1 MQTED
6 RPSLS
11 LCMIVRDEADGLEA
25 CIDSV
30 RDLVDEVVIV
40 DTGST
45 DGTWGLV
52 QTLAHRHAQ
61 IPWEDHFSLARNH
74 ALDLVTGDFVL
85 ILDGDE
91 RLIEGHDQIRAALR
105 QRGFMGGELRIENQ
119 LPGGE
124 VGEFWA
130 CRLFIKRPDV
140 RWRGRIHEQV
150 LPDLQAAIHANP
162 GSTFR
167 RIDATI
173 RHVGYLPEIFDRKSK
188 AERNVRLLTRAVE
201 DLPDGAPL
209 AERVYLEYKLATA
222 LGAGPVGQNHLL
234 RAAHRVLVAPLDEIR
249 ECAVA
254 AEVLVSG
261 SQLWRAGGAVQQA
274 LQAAERAEA
283 LAPGHP
289 MPQLVLGNAH
299 LAAGS
304 IADAGKAAQR
314 AGECDGPGF
323 HYNRPEFE
331 RALAVLRATVLDRQ
345 GDQAEALTV
354 LVDLT
359 ENQPDC
365 GLAALVHLQFAAR
378 LGDPADAVKIGIAYM
393 KRHGTTGQALE
404 ACAVAAERAGQ
415 TSKAAKWRGLAAR
428 QAD

>member
-1 MQTED
+1 MQTKEG
-6 RPSLS
+6 PSLA

-30 RDLVDEVVIV
+30 RELVDEVVIV

-45 DGTWGLV
+45 DGTWDLV
-52 QTLAHRHAQ
+52 QTLAHRHEQ
-61 IPWEDHFSLARNH
+61 IEWEEHFSLARNH
-74 ALDLVTGDFVL
+74 ALDLVTSDYVL

-91 RLIEGHDQIRAALR
+91 QLVEGHTQIRAALS
-105 QRGFMGGELRIENQ
+105 QRGFLGGEVRIRNQ

-130 CRLFIKRPDV
+130 CRLFINRPDI

-150 LPDLQAAIHANP
+150 LPDLKTAIQADPN
-162 GSTFR
+162 STFC

-173 RHVGYLPEIFDRKSK
+173 QHDGYLPEIFDRKAK
-188 AERNVRLLTRAVE
+188 AERNVRLLSRAVD
-201 DLPDGAPL
+201 DLPDDAPL
-209 AERVYLEYKLATA
+209 AERVYLEYKLSAA

-234 RAAHRVLVAPLDEIR
+234 RAAHRVLMAPLDELR

-274 LQAAERAEA
+274 LEAAERAEV

-289 MPQLVLGNAH
+289 MPQLVLGHAH
-299 LAAGS
+299 LAAGA

-323 HYNRPEFE
+323 HYNRSEFE
-331 RALAVLRATVLDRQ
+331 RALAVLKATVHDRE
-345 GDQAEALTV
+345 GDQAEALKV
-354 LVDLT
+354 MVGLT
-359 ENQPDC
+359 ESQPDC
-365 GLAALVHLQFAAR
+365 KLAALVQLQFAAR
-378 LGDPADAVKIGIAYM
+378 LGEPAEAVKMGIAYM
-393 KRHGTTGQALE
+393 KRHGTTGQVLE
-404 ACAVAAERAGQ
+404 ACAAAAERAGQ
-415 TSKAAKWRGLAAR
+415 PRKAAKWRGLAAR